1 MSRHS
6 SGDGRVL
13 SATPGNRPDAPGL
26 QRKAPRDRKTAPRR
40 TASIRLAAPLVSPQ
54 QEEENDEPPSRM
66 GTSGWSA
73 AGLGRCRGFH
83 LECTRRHGGDGAG
96 DARPAAI
103 DADHGETGRG
113 KGPPY
118 RPRVLIDPA
127 ICRRPSAGY
136 PSSSAGYPSSSADR
150 AAFHGLDL
158 SRRLDRCHAGFASSR
173 LGPGDVL
180 APDSCSSRSV
190 YGLIRAGQSRAVCT
204 SIRAGTSPAHDPVAA
219 FTSRAAFKWR
229 KR

>member
-127 ICRRPSAGY
+127 IRRRP
-136 PSSSAGYPSSSADR
+136 SAGYPSSSADR